1 MRQVLPS
8 LLHYKIYILDKSVIV
23 KKILLLY
30 EETV

>member
-1 MRQVLPS
+1 MHQVLPS
-8 LLHYKIYILDKSVIV
+8 LLHYKIYISGKSVIV